1 MAGYAPLV
9 ELSPGESI
17 IFRGRPSWRSILGFY
32 FLGLLMAAAV
42 GAAGGLAVSVGVGI
56 AIGVGVFLLVLIAG
70 WLKRAFT
77 KYTITTRRLR
87 TQRGV
92 LSRQIQE
99 TRLERL
105 QDHSIRQSLL
115 ERILRVGTIDFD
127 TAADEQGDM
136 FRFEGVDNPER
147 VVLQID
153 RVIQQAGA
161 APIPPAE
168 RPSQD

>member
-1 MAGYAPLV
+1 M

-17 IFRGRPSWRSILGFY
+17 IFQGRPSWRSILSFY
-32 FLGLLMAAAV
+32 FVGLLVAAAAGV
-42 GAAGGLAVSVGVGI
+42 AGGAAASVGVGI
-56 AIGVGVFLLVLIAG
+56 AIGVGVFLLVLVAG
-70 WLKRAFT
+70 WLKRVFT
-77 KYTITTRRLR
+77 RYTITTRRLR

-105 QDHSIRQSLL
+105 QDHSIRQTLV
-115 ERILRVGTIDFD
+115 ERILHVGTIDFD

-136 FRFEGVDNPER
+136 FRFAGIDNPER
-147 VVLQID
+147 VVVQID
-153 RVIQQAGA
+153 RVAHQSTA

-168 RPSQD
+168 TPPPTPAPPAD